1 MQTKQTAEER
11 RFIVAIDD
19 WEIHIY
25 CDLMEYNYVY
35 GIFVS
40 ICLLQVIVWMCM
52 QRHSMK

>member
-52 QRHSMK
+52 QRHSIK